1 MSNKHIG
8 IEIRDKVQQYQYENA
23 IYYKDELLKT
33 WVGIS
38 WIDFGKTTQNLSKA
52 LLNFG
57 IKEQQNLGIFSENS
71 PEWIIADI
79 AIMSIRAVTV
89 PIYATNS
96 KNEVEYIINDSE
108 ISVIF
113 VGCQQEYDKALEI
126 LESNNYLKLIV
137 ALSKDVNLQNNKNS
151 IHYRL
156 RRLSADRQARNN
168 IWFRHSK
175 SLKIFFFATIL
186 LNTYIIQGQDQTNSV
201 VDDKA
206 LIEEAIKIEA
216 SSANAA
222 ANRQS
227 YIDNMDSEIIT
238 LIADIQFLS
247 QQLDLTN
254 IYNRQMQELINSQNN
269 EITSINEQMVELD
282 NTNRG
287 ILPKL
292 EEMVLTLESII
303 QNDIPF
309 LLDERFAR
317 IQDLKNILLQSNI
330 STSEKFRRVF
340 EAYQIENEYGR
351 TIESYRDEIDVDG
364 IKYNVEIFRLGRV
377 GLYARTSDGRYNAMF
392 SKKQNQWIKQ
402 RGIDN
407 ELVIALKIARKE
419 LPPSLLKLPV
429 EKI

>member
-1 MSNKHIG
+1 M
-8 IEIRDKVQQYQYENA
+8 
-23 IYYKDELLKT
+23 
-33 WVGIS
+33 
-38 WIDFGKTTQNLSKA
+38 
-52 LLNFG
+52 
-57 IKEQQNLGIFSENS
+57 
-71 PEWIIADI
+71 
-79 AIMSIRAVTV
+79 
-89 PIYATNS
+89 
-96 KNEVEYIINDSE
+96 
-108 ISVIF
+108 
-113 VGCQQEYDKALEI
+113 
-126 LESNNYLKLIV
+126 
-137 ALSKDVNLQNNKNS
+137 
-151 IHYRL
+151 
-156 RRLSADRQARNN
+156 
-168 IWFRHSK
+168 K
-175 SLKIFFFATIL
+175 SSKIFFFATIL
-186 LNTYIIQGQDQTNSV
+186 LNTYIIQGQDQTNPV

-216 SSANAA
+216 TSANAA

-238 LIADIQFLS
+238 LIGDIQFLS

-419 LPPSLLKLPV
+419 SPPSLLKLPV

>member
-1 MSNKHIG
+1 M
-8 IEIRDKVQQYQYENA
+8 
-23 IYYKDELLKT
+23 
-33 WVGIS
+33 
-38 WIDFGKTTQNLSKA
+38 
-52 LLNFG
+52 
-57 IKEQQNLGIFSENS
+57 
-71 PEWIIADI
+71 
-79 AIMSIRAVTV
+79 
-89 PIYATNS
+89 
-96 KNEVEYIINDSE
+96 
-108 ISVIF
+108 
-113 VGCQQEYDKALEI
+113 
-126 LESNNYLKLIV
+126 
-137 ALSKDVNLQNNKNS
+137 
-151 IHYRL
+151 
-156 RRLSADRQARNN
+156 
-168 IWFRHSK
+168 K
-175 SLKIFFFATIL
+175 SSKIFFFATIL
-186 LNTYIIQGQDQTNSV
+186 LNTYIIHGQDQTNPV

-216 SSANAA
+216 TSANAA

-238 LIADIQFLS
+238 LIGDIQFLS

>member
-1 MSNKHIG
+1 M
-8 IEIRDKVQQYQYENA
+8 
-23 IYYKDELLKT
+23 
-33 WVGIS
+33 
-38 WIDFGKTTQNLSKA
+38 
-52 LLNFG
+52 
-57 IKEQQNLGIFSENS
+57 
-71 PEWIIADI
+71 
-79 AIMSIRAVTV
+79 
-89 PIYATNS
+89 
-96 KNEVEYIINDSE
+96 
-108 ISVIF
+108 
-113 VGCQQEYDKALEI
+113 
-126 LESNNYLKLIV
+126 
-137 ALSKDVNLQNNKNS
+137 
-151 IHYRL
+151 
-156 RRLSADRQARNN
+156 
-168 IWFRHSK
+168 K
-175 SLKIFFFATIL
+175 SSKIFFFATIL
-186 LNTYIIQGQDQTNSV
+186 LNTYIIQGQDQTTPV

-238 LIADIQFLS
+238 LIGDIQFLS

-407 ELVIALKIARKE
+407 ELVIALKIAKKE

>member
-1 MSNKHIG
+1 M
-8 IEIRDKVQQYQYENA
+8 
-23 IYYKDELLKT
+23 
-33 WVGIS
+33 
-38 WIDFGKTTQNLSKA
+38 
-52 LLNFG
+52 
-57 IKEQQNLGIFSENS
+57 
-71 PEWIIADI
+71 
-79 AIMSIRAVTV
+79 
-89 PIYATNS
+89 
-96 KNEVEYIINDSE
+96 
-108 ISVIF
+108 
-113 VGCQQEYDKALEI
+113 
-126 LESNNYLKLIV
+126 
-137 ALSKDVNLQNNKNS
+137 
-151 IHYRL
+151 
-156 RRLSADRQARNN
+156 
-168 IWFRHSK
+168 K

-186 LNTYIIQGQDQTNSV
+186 LNTYIIQGQDQTDPV
-201 VDDKA
+201 VDNKA

-227 YIDNMDSEIIT
+227 YIDNIDSEIIT

-351 TIESYRDEIDVDG
+351 TIESYRDEIDVDS

>member
-1 MSNKHIG
+1 M
-8 IEIRDKVQQYQYENA
+8 
-23 IYYKDELLKT
+23 
-33 WVGIS
+33 
-38 WIDFGKTTQNLSKA
+38 
-52 LLNFG
+52 
-57 IKEQQNLGIFSENS
+57 
-71 PEWIIADI
+71 
-79 AIMSIRAVTV
+79 
-89 PIYATNS
+89 
-96 KNEVEYIINDSE
+96 
-108 ISVIF
+108 
-113 VGCQQEYDKALEI
+113 
-126 LESNNYLKLIV
+126 
-137 ALSKDVNLQNNKNS
+137 
-151 IHYRL
+151 
-156 RRLSADRQARNN
+156 
-168 IWFRHSK
+168 K
-175 SLKIFFFATIL
+175 SLKIIFFATIL
-186 LNTYIIQGQDQTNSV
+186 LNTYIIHGQDQTNPV
-201 VDDKA
+201 DDDKA

-238 LIADIQFLS
+238 LIGDIQFLS

-407 ELVIALKIARKE
+407 ELVIALKIAKKE